1 MLKYGGLSPSY
12 YPSRALARALILR
25 SAARTSGSAFILG
38 VRIMR
43 VSCVALA
50 WADMLDAFDA
60 RDELDIGRAALA
72 GSIGKGPCACG
83 WFARTWPSALGRA
96 VGPPRCALDSR

>member
-1 MLKYGGLSPSY
+1 M
-12 YPSRALARALILR
+12 
-25 SAARTSGSAFILG
+25 
-38 VRIMR
+38 
-43 VSCVALA
+43 SCAALA

-83 WFARTWPSALGRA
+83 WFDARDELDIGRRIFA
-96 VGPPRCALDSR
+96 RCQQP